1 MGHSAD
7 EHDPVF
13 DTEVLSVLP
22 QLRDLGIVQSFAPRT
37 SSDHQLGV
45 DSVSLH
51 RVRHK
56 YPTAELGEP
65 AERQGIVGT

>member
-1 MGHSAD
+1 M
-7 EHDPVF
+7 
-13 DTEVLSVLP
+13 
-22 QLRDLGIVQSFAPRT
+22 QSFAPRT